1 MNSIT
6 NGDVIGSNVVN
17 GSISNSTVTAQGQAA
32 SNHPVFDDMR
42 KALPAVA
49 DPRERTA
56 LEGKIAEMERSRGQP
71 GFKAAYKE
79 FMSLASNHVTVFG
92 VFVAALS
99 QFL

>member
-1 MNSIT
+1 MSSIKT
-6 NGDVIGSNVVN
+6 GDVIGSNIVN
-17 GSISNSTVTAQGQAA
+17 GYIKDSTVIAQGPAA
-32 SNHPVFDDMR
+32 TSHPVFDDMR

-49 DPRERTA
+49 DAHERAA
-56 LEGKIAEMERSRGQP
+56 LGRKIGEMERSRGQP
-71 GFKAAYKE
+71 EFKAAYKD